1 VTSVR
6 VLPAS
11 APEAEW
17 LEARRNGI
25 GASEIAAV
33 MGISPYD
40 SPFSLWWRKFMGWE
54 TPENEEMSAG
64 KRLEAVIAD
73 WFAEHHQEYRVR
85 RTGLWANVDRAWQ
98 LATPDRL
105 LMRPVL
111 PEVPHGVWGI
121 GGLLEC
127 KSAYNWDGWGAQDT
141 AEIPVHYKAQCLWQ
155 LDTMGVGYVWVAA
168 FSGLGFRQY
177 LVNRDEKDLVMMRE
191 AGRRFMDSLA
201 QGEPPNVD
209 DHSATL
215 PIIRRLNTE
224 IEDRDVEIPASV
236 ASGWLR
242 SKRFKDLAT
251 RAERRYAATLRAHL
265 GTAKT
270 ATCSGRKIAARS
282 SDDKL
287 MRKS

>member
-1 VTSVR
+1 MTAVL
-6 VLPAS
+6 VLPS
-11 APEAEW
+11 DAPEDEW
-17 LEARRNGI
+17 LKARRAGI

-54 TPENEEMSAG
+54 TAENEEMSAG
-64 KRLEAVIAD
+64 KRLEPIVAD
-73 WFAEHHQEYRVR
+73 WFAEQHDEYRVR
-85 RTGLWANVDRAWQ
+85 PGGLWASVDRPWQ

-127 KSAYNWDGWGAQDT
+127 KAAYSWDGWGAQDT
-141 AEIPVHYKAQCLWQ
+141 AEIPVHYKAQGLWQ
-155 LDTMGVGYVWVAA
+155 LDTLGVGYVYFAA

-191 AGRRFMDSLA
+191 AGRRFMDSLVE
-201 QGEPPNVD
+201 GEPPNVD
-209 DHSATL
+209 DHASTL
-215 PIIRRLNTE
+215 PIIRRLNAD

-242 SKRFKDLAT
+242 SKRFKDLAA
-251 RAERRYAATLRAHL
+251 RAERRYSAVVRAHL

-270 ATCSGRKIAARS
+270 AICDGRKIAARS
-282 SDDKL
+282 TDDKL